1 MSVFEPHI
9 DQEPDGAGQL
19 PPLDVPLRGRK
30 GEQITAY
37 IQDLASR
44 IDQQRGRAELA
55 ERAAAHLNREVEAL
69 RNRPPPSFEHL
80 GSEAAKV
87 LEEAGRSAKVLVE
100 EAKERGKDLVKE
112 AERAAEQV
120 RGRAEHDAV
129 TRLDAARQAAEQMLA
144 KANGERSVTEAE
156 TKRLRQYRDSLL
168 GHLGRVQ
175 TDLAG
180 FIAGASDA
188 AHAPPIPP
196 PAQGQQAA
204 AVSPS
209 RPAGAEVTPQSAQAA
224 AELPPPPP
232 AGPSPSA
239 EPAQDAPAATP
250 KPAESAI
257 ASARAPK

>member
-1 MSVFEPHI
+1 MSLFEPQI
-9 DQEPDGAGQL
+9 DPEPDDLSQL
-19 PPLDVPLRGRK
+19 PVLDVPLRGRK
-30 GEQITAY
+30 GQQVTAY
-37 IQDLASR
+37 IEELATR
-44 IDQQRGRAELA
+44 LDHQRVRAEQA
-55 ERAAAHLNREVEAL
+55 EQATAHLRHQLEVL
-69 RNRPPPSFEHL
+69 RNQPPPSFEHL

-224 AELPPPPP
+224 
-232 AGPSPSA
+232 
-239 EPAQDAPAATP
+239 
-250 KPAESAI
+250 
-257 ASARAPK
+257 